1 VKPSEVRARILQDHE
16 RLRLALAEVDAL
28 VVSVGE
34 GRPAAVLR
42 DRTRALLA
50 GLEAHL
56 ALEDEILFPAVEAM
70 DAWGPVRAAR
80 MQAEHA
86 EQRALLARLTS
97 LEKQVPDGAL
107 CEAMTKLAKDL
118 RGDMKREEAELL
130 DPDLM
135 RDDLVAI
142 NQFGG

>member
-1 VKPSEVRARILQDHE
+1 MKPSEVRARVLQDHE
-16 RLRLALAEVDAL
+16 RLRLALAELDAL
-28 VVSVGE
+28 VAAVGE
-34 GRPAAVLR
+34 GRPATVLR

-50 GLEAHL
+50 SLEAHL
-56 ALEDEILFPAVEAM
+56 ALEDEILFPAIEGM

-80 MQAEHA
+80 MQAEHT
-86 EQRALLARLTS
+86 EQRAELARLSS
-97 LEKQVPDGAL
+97 LEKQVRDPEL
-107 CEAMTKLAKDL
+107 CEAVKKLAKDL
-118 RGDMKREEAELL
+118 RGDMHREEAELL